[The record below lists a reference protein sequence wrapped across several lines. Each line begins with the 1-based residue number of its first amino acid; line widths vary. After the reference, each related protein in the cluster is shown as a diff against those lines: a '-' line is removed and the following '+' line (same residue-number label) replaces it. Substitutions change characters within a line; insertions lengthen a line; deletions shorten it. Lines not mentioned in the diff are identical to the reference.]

1 MTIETMKKAG
11 TTTIAN
17 ITANQKERDSSAF
30 DNEDE
35 YKTTIDHSS
44 MIDRY
49 IKSIRIMSKA
59 TSREYLTRLNS
70 FNAFIENE
78 FGGSLSV
85 NDIVTKLL

>member
-1 MTIETMKKAG
+1 
-11 TTTIAN
+11 
-17 ITANQKERDSSAF
+17 
-30 DNEDE
+30 
-35 YKTTIDHSS
+35 

-85 NDIVTKLL
+85 NDIVVKIKQDELDAYNVLSKFMAIYKDSYNITTLTLNIVL